1 MTLNGALRAIG
12 LKEFHIQ
19 MRSLVEG
26 IATHGGDP
34 CIILDRGEP
43 VAILISFEEAD
54 RYARAEAGLAMLRGR
69 GVYAE
74 LAEGLDQ
81 LPEIIRGTQRVS
93 ESAKR
98 ELNLRHRPITGYLSR
113 IASMT
118 TIRPALGKQLEKVA
132 QGDVI
137 TIAGRDRNAATLISS
152 AEFERLRALRPIIGW
167 FRSQG
172 LDLSS
177 AETED
182 IDAFVTSFRGEARPG
197 ARPGAGR
204 NVVNG

>member
-1 MTLNGALRAIG
+1 MS
-12 LKEFHIQ
+12 
-19 MRSLVEG
+19 SLVDG

-54 RYARAEAGLAMLRGR
+54 RYARAEAGLAILRFKGI
-69 GVYAE
+69 YAE
-74 LAEGLDQ
+74 LAEDLDQ
-81 LPEIIRGTQRVS
+81 ISEIIRGTRRVS
-93 ESAKR
+93 EGAKR
-98 ELNLRHRPITGYLSR
+98 EVNLRHRPITGYLSS
-113 IASMT
+113 IASPASL
-118 TIRPALGKQLEKVA
+118 RPALGKQLEKVA
-132 QGDVI
+132 RGGVI
-137 TIAGRDRNAATLISS
+137 TIAGRDRNAATLISA

-172 LDLSS
+172 LDLVS

-197 ARPGAGR
+197 ARPGTGR